1 MNRIRGSYLLVAAL
15 ATLAVVAAACG
26 STNTPGTTSKGTI
39 TVAGFNFP
47 ESSILANL
55 YGEALAHDGYTV
67 NYKLNLGT
75 RKVIAPALSSGQ
87 IDMYPGYAASEL
99 EYYNNA
105 AGEATAD
112 PVATTAKLNTYLAKI
127 NAVALTPSAAFDG
140 NAYAVTKATATKY
153 NLTKLSDLTPIAGQ
167 LVFGAGPECPTY
179 KFCLPGLMS
188 VYGLHFKQTLTLDT
202 DGPATVAPALSSG
215 QIDLYPGYAAS
226 ELEYYNHA
234 AGEATSDPVATTAK
248 LNTYLA
254 TINAVALTPSAAF
267 DGNAYAVTKAT
278 ATKYNLT
285 KLSDLTPI
293 AGQLVFGAGPECPT
307 YKFCLPGLMSVY
319 GLHFK
324 QTLTLDTDGPATR
337 AAFKNGS
344 IQVGLVFSSDA
355 DLNAL
360 GLVVLQDDMHMIAA
374 DNVVPVVRTAIATDE
389 VKTVLNK
396 IDAGLTTADLVTM
409 NGQVE
414 LLHQDADAVAM
425 AYLQQHNYF
434 S

>member
-15 ATLAVVAAACG
+15 AALATVAAACG
-26 STNTPGTTSKGTI
+26 STNTPGTTSKGTV

-47 ESSILANL
+47 ESSILAQL
-55 YGEALAHDGYTV
+55 YGQALAHDGYTV

-75 RKVIAPALSSGQ
+75 RKVVAPALQSGQ
-87 IDMYPGYAASEL
+87 IDIYPGYAASEL
-99 EYYNNA
+99 EYYNNS

-112 PVATTAKLNTYLAKI
+112 PAATTAKLNTYLAKI
-127 NAVALTPSAAFDG
+127 NAIALTPS
-140 NAYAVTKATATKY
+140 
-153 NLTKLSDLTPIAGQ
+153 P
-167 LVFGAGPECPTY
+167 
-179 KFCLPGLMS
+179 
-188 VYGLHFKQTLTLDT
+188 
-202 DGPATVAPALSSG
+202 
-215 QIDLYPGYAAS
+215 
-226 ELEYYNHA
+226 
-234 AGEATSDPVATTAK
+234 
-248 LNTYLA
+248 
-254 TINAVALTPSAAF
+254 AF

-374 DNVVPVVRTAIATDE
+374 DNVVPVVRTAINTDE
-389 VKTVLNK
+389 LKSVLNK
-396 IDAGLTTADLVTM
+396 VDAGLTTTDLVTM

-414 LLHQDADAVAM
+414 LLHQDADAVAT